1 MRKDKIPVNPGF
13 KYTPEIFVRTL
24 VASWFFVSFI
34 NLVFYNV
41 GYRDL
46 TFVQGSVASTV
57 ITVVLIALATVGLTF
72 LEYYYKDLL
81 LTEYIMVISYTLMS
95 LLMLS
100 RATRKDVFYIALAII
115 AVGVIVLVYA
125 LNRGCFILPN
135 VDISARV
142 KYTVIGVIAFICTFL
157 LAAMGVLRYETYF
170 APNFDFGIFAQMFY
184 SLKEHLSP
192 ITTCERDYVL
202 SHFAVHFS
210 PICYVLLPIYWLFPF
225 PNTLQIAQAVILMS
239 ASIPLVLLAKEKG
252 LTNRSTAFLAAL
264 FVAYPA
270 VTAGCSYDFH
280 ENCFILPLLMW
291 TILFLEKERYVS
303 MGLMAIATLMVKE
316 DAFIYL
322 VILSLFIMISKKKPR
337 EGTVLCVGSL
347 VYFMISY
354 TVLTKFGLGI
364 MDDSR
369 YGNLIYNNSGLFG
382 IIRTLVVNPSYVL
395 TQLFVTENMG
405 IGKIEYALELFL
417 PLAFIPFIT
426 RRFSRYILLTPV
438 LLNILSMYQYQY
450 DIGFQYSFGII
461 ALIFYLCV
469 LNLADMKQE
478 PKRYI
483 GVIACFATIILYFGL
498 AFGRQIPYWQEQ
510 KTNGDVYDKMDE
522 VLETYVPDDAS
533 VACTTYIVP
542 HLSQRDEVY
551 ETFYHQND
559 GRYKTDVDYVVLLL
573 RAGYKEES
581 KKEAAYYLS
590 HGYEQIYI
598 DDMLWILTKTK

>member
-1 MRKDKIPVNPGF
+1 
-13 KYTPEIFVRTL
+13 
-24 VASWFFVSFI
+24 
-34 NLVFYNV
+34 
-41 GYRDL
+41 
-46 TFVQGSVASTV
+46 
-57 ITVVLIALATVGLTF
+57 
-72 LEYYYKDLL
+72 
-81 LTEYIMVISYTLMS
+81 
-95 LLMLS
+95 
-100 RATRKDVFYIALAII
+100 
-115 AVGVIVLVYA
+115 
-125 LNRGCFILPN
+125 
-135 VDISARV
+135 
-142 KYTVIGVIAFICTFL
+142 
-157 LAAMGVLRYETYF
+157 
-170 APNFDFGIFAQMFY
+170 
-184 SLKEHLSP
+184 
-192 ITTCERDYVL
+192 
-202 SHFAVHFS
+202 
-210 PICYVLLPIYWLFPF
+210 
-225 PNTLQIAQAVILMS
+225 
-239 ASIPLVLLAKEKG
+239 
-252 LTNRSTAFLAAL
+252 
-264 FVAYPA
+264 
-270 VTAGCSYDFH
+270 
-280 ENCFILPLLMW
+280 
-291 TILFLEKERYVS
+291 
-303 MGLMAIATLMVKE
+303 
-316 DAFIYL
+316 
-322 VILSLFIMISKKKPR
+322 MISKKKPR

-450 DIGFQYSFGII
+450 DIGFQYNFGII

-510 KTNGDVYDKMDE
+510 KNNGDVYDKMDE